1 MATEVSVR
9 DREQLH
15 YLLSEAAEIEHDLMC
30 CYLYAAFSMKDARDD
45 LQPDELEATQRWR
58 RSITSVAIE
67 EMTHLSLVSNLLT
80 SIGGTPHFGRQNFPT
95 SPGVHPAGIVLQLA
109 ALDRATL
116 DHFIFLERPEGM
128 DLPDGAGFAPTLA
141 YVRGP
146 RRPGLMPMAL
156 DFATVGALYAAIR
169 TGFTTLTEKLGERAL
184 FVGDPAAQVG
194 PELLSLPGMRR
205 VTDLASAHAALETI
219 VQQGEGAP
227 GHTED
232 SHFRKFVDIR
242 TELDALVG
250 ARASFAP
257 ARPAARNPVMR
268 RPPMPEGRVWITA
281 PVAEEVVDLAN
292 SAYTFSLRLLA
303 QGFGWAGEVEAKR
316 TLLDAAIASMQ
327 AVGVLGSELT
337 RMPASPDHP
346 GVTAGMTFALLRT
359 IAPLPHGGSE
369 WTFLRERA
377 QQLAGACQA
386 ATASTPELS
395 RCTRVFEEVARE
407 LSRVELAPPAP
418 TSRSLPVVREP
429 AVAAPTPSQH
439 DGAVEIVESEGVT
452 LQFEARRCIHARHCV
467 LGEPEVFVANVVGPW
482 APSRAHAGRGSDARR
497 DRLSERRDHAR
508 AQRRRPRGS
517 TAQGQRAP
525 RSGERPVR
533 SARRARDRRRAAS
546 AARDAVSLWQE
557 PKEAVLRRLARRWF
571 RGERRARDARRDPA
585 LGSTWPAPSASAAE
599 RPARRAGQR
608 GDLRRHRTKR
618 AQDHGR
624 QALPLRR
631 LGPEAALRRHPC
643 THRLP
648 LGHVSLGKK
657 GTVLD
662 SSISGRSPFR
672 RDARWPQR
680 PSPLVGLAAKRDR
693 SHCPGIAPRGDR
705 RP

>member
-58 RSITSVAIE
+58 RSIMSVAIE

-95 SPGVHPAGIVLQLA
+95 SPGAHPAGIVLQLA

-116 DHFIFLERPEGM
+116 DHFIFLERPEGV

-169 TGFTTLTEKLGERAL
+169 TGFTTLAEKLGERAL

-227 GHTED
+227 GHAED
-232 SHFRKFVDIR
+232 SHFRKFLDIR
-242 TELDALVG
+242 NELDALVG

-268 RPPMPEGRVWITA
+268 RPPVPEGRVWITA
-281 PVAEEVVDLAN
+281 PTAEGVVDLAN

-303 QGFGWAGEVEAKR
+303 QGFGWAGEVDAKR

-337 RMPASPDHP
+337 RMPASHDHP

-369 WTFLRERA
+369 WTFPRERA
-377 QQLAGACQA
+377 KQLADACEA
-386 ATASTPELS
+386 AAAVTPELS
-395 RCTRVFEEVARE
+395 RCARLFEEVARE
-407 LSRVELAPPAP
+407 LSRVELSPPAAP
-418 TSRSLPVVREP
+418 SRSLPVVKDAGV
-429 AVAAPTPSQH
+429 AVAAPAPAPSQH
-439 DGAVEIVESEGVT
+439 DGAVEIVEAEGVT

-482 APSRAHAGRGSDARR
+482 LHPERTRVEDLMRVATACPSGAITLVRKDGGPEEAPPKVNVLRVRENGPYAVHAELAIDGEAPRLRATLCRCGKSRKKPYCDGSHVDGFVASGEPATLDVTPLSDRRGPLRVRPLPNGPLDVQGNVEICAGTGRSVLKTTGAKLCRCGGSGQKPLCDGT
-497 DRLSERRDHAR
+497 HAR
-508 AQRRRPRGS
+508 IGF
-517 TAQGQRAP
+517 
-525 RSGERPVR
+525 RS
-533 SARRARDRRRAAS
+533 D
-546 AARDAVSLWQE
+546 
-557 PKEAVLRRLARRWF
+557 
-571 RGERRARDARRDPA
+571 
-585 LGSTWPAPSASAAE
+585 T
-599 RPARRAGQR
+599 
-608 GDLRRHRTKR
+608 
-618 AQDHGR
+618 
-624 QALPLRR
+624 
-631 LGPEAALRRHPC
+631 
-643 THRLP
+643 
-648 LGHVSLGKK
+648 
-657 GTVLD
+657 
-662 SSISGRSPFR
+662 
-672 RDARWPQR
+672 
-680 PSPLVGLAAKRDR
+680 
-693 SHCPGIAPRGDR
+693 
-705 RP
+705 